1 MTEVGE
7 GLTSYIIR
15 ALYDVRIGNSEN
27 ARSKLLAAVTSSIDY
42 FSRIDLLMTKIV

>member
-15 ALYDVRIGNSEN
+15 ALYDVRIGNSE
-27 ARSKLLAAVTSSIDY
+27 SAVLSC
-42 FSRIDLLMTKIV
+42 